1 MERRLDCR
9 EGKLFLDGNPIAEFM
24 EDPFMVKFGE
34 DDFETIFTRMLDIG
48 YHPLT
53 DYLNGVAIEVYYGK
67 PEAQAKNL
75 WKWLDLYNRTSN
87 RQLIEI
93 KKVRRLGNLPSA
105 KDCAL
110 QWYRFF
116 CVEEGDKADMFEVIR
131 DIIDTSCS
139 RFVPQEHFV
148 DFTIN
153 DYIDCDEDD
162 PKLAFAENVFKADI
176 ENGFVY
182 LQYYKDAPV
191 LKVLDDDACRIVFE
205 ERIEPPAFGI
215 TDIRYTSLWMRLL
228 SKVSYANKMK
238 NDYCYKMAKREEEE

>member
-24 EDPFMVKFGE
+24 KDPSMVTFGV
-34 DDFETIFTRMLDIG
+34 DDFETVFTRLLDIG

-53 DYLNGVAIEVYYGK
+53 DYLDGVAIEVYYGK

-75 WKWLDLYNRTSN
+75 CKWLDLYNRTSN

-93 KKVRRLGNLPSA
+93 RKVRRLGNLPSA

-139 RFVPQEHFV
+139 RFVPQGHSF
-148 DFTIN
+148 DFTIE
-153 DYIDCDEDD
+153 DYVDDEDD
-162 PKLAFAENVFKADI
+162 PMLAFAETVFDADI
-176 ENGFVY
+176 KNGFVY
-182 LQYYKDAPV
+182 LHYYKDAPV
-191 LKVLDDDACRIVFE
+191 LKVLDDNACRIVFE
-205 ERIEPPAFGI
+205 ERSEPPAFGQ
-215 TDIRYTSLWMRLL
+215 TDVRYYSLWLRLL

>member
-24 EDPFMVKFGE
+24 EDPSMVTFGV
-34 DDFETIFTRMLDIG
+34 DDFETVFTRLLDIG

-53 DYLNGVAIEVYYGK
+53 DYLDGVAIEVYYGK

-75 WKWLDLYNRTSN
+75 WKWLDLYNRISN

-93 KKVRRLGNLPSA
+93 RKVRRLGNLPSA

-139 RFVPQEHFV
+139 RFVPQEHSF
-148 DFTIN
+148 DFTIE
-153 DYIDCDEDD
+153 DYVDDEDD
-162 PKLAFAENVFKADI
+162 PMLAFAETVFDADI
-176 ENGFVY
+176 KNGFVY
-182 LQYYKDAPV
+182 LHYYKDVPV
-191 LKVLDDDACRIVFE
+191 LKVLDDNACRIVFE
-205 ERIEPPAFGI
+205 ERSEPPAFGQI
-215 TDIRYTSLWMRLL
+215 DVRYYSLWLRLL
-228 SKVSYANKMK
+228 SKVSYANKIK
-238 NDYCYKMAKREEEE
+238 NDYCYKMAKREKEE

>member
-24 EDPFMVKFGE
+24 EDPSMVTFGV
-34 DDFETIFTRMLDIG
+34 DDFETVFTRLLDIG

-53 DYLNGVAIEVYYGK
+53 DYLDGVAIEVYYGK

-75 WKWLDLYNRTSN
+75 WKWLDLYNRTSK

-139 RFVPQEHFV
+139 RFVPQEHSV
-148 DFTIN
+148 DFTIE
-153 DYIDCDEDD
+153 DYVDDEDD
-162 PKLAFAENVFKADI
+162 PMLAFAETVFDADVK
-176 ENGFVY
+176 NGFVY
-182 LQYYKDAPV
+182 LHYYKDAPV
-191 LKVLDDDACRIVFE
+191 LKVLDDNACRIVFE
-205 ERIEPPAFGI
+205 ERSEPPAFGQ
-215 TDIRYTSLWMRLL
+215 TDVRYYSLWLRLL

>member
-24 EDPFMVKFGE
+24 EDPSMVTFGV
-34 DDFETIFTRMLDIG
+34 DDFETVFTRLLDIG

-53 DYLNGVAIEVYYGK
+53 DYLDGVAIEVYYGK
-67 PEAQAKNL
+67 PDAQAKNL

-93 KKVRRLGNLPSA
+93 RKVRRLGNLPSA

-131 DIIDTSCS
+131 DIIGTSCS
-139 RFVPQEHFV
+139 RFVPQEHSF
-148 DFTIN
+148 DFTIE
-153 DYIDCDEDD
+153 DYVDDEDD
-162 PKLAFAENVFKADI
+162 PMLAFAETVFNADI

-182 LQYYKDAPV
+182 LHYYKDAPV
-191 LKVLDDDACRIVFE
+191 LKVLNEEDCRIVFE
-205 ERIEPPAFGI
+205 ERSEPPAFGQ
-215 TDIRYTSLWMRLL
+215 TDTRYSSLWLRLL
-228 SKVSYANKMK
+228 SKVSNANKIK

>member
-24 EDPFMVKFGE
+24 EDPSMVTFGV
-34 DDFETIFTRMLDIG
+34 DDFETVFTRLLDIG

-53 DYLNGVAIEVYYGK
+53 DYLDGVAIEVYYGK

-93 KKVRRLGNLPSA
+93 RKVRRLGNLPSA

-139 RFVPQEHFV
+139 RFVPQGHSF
-148 DFTIN
+148 DFTIE
-153 DYIDCDEDD
+153 DYVDDEDD
-162 PKLAFAENVFKADI
+162 PMLAFAETVFDADI
-176 ENGFVY
+176 KNGFVY
-182 LQYYKDAPV
+182 LHYYKDAPV
-191 LKVLDDDACRIVFE
+191 LKVLDDNACRIVFE
-205 ERIEPPAFGI
+205 ERSEPPAFGQ
-215 TDIRYTSLWMRLL
+215 TDVRYSSLWLRLL

>member
-24 EDPFMVKFGE
+24 EDPSMVTFGV
-34 DDFETIFTRMLDIG
+34 DDFETVFTRLLDIG

-53 DYLNGVAIEVYYGK
+53 DYLDGVAIEVYYGK
-67 PEAQAKNL
+67 PDAQAKNL

-93 KKVRRLGNLPSA
+93 RKVRRLGNLPSA

-131 DIIDTSCS
+131 DIIGTSCS
-139 RFVPQEHFV
+139 RFVPQEHSF
-148 DFTIN
+148 DFTIE
-153 DYIDCDEDD
+153 DYVDDEDD
-162 PKLAFAENVFKADI
+162 PMLAFAETVFDADI
-176 ENGFVY
+176 KNGFVY
-182 LQYYKDAPV
+182 LHYYKDAPV
-191 LKVLDDDACRIVFE
+191 LKVLDDNACRIVFE
-205 ERIEPPAFGI
+205 ERSEPPAFGQ
-215 TDIRYTSLWMRLL
+215 TDVRYSSLWLRLL

>member
-24 EDPFMVKFGE
+24 EDPSMVTFGV
-34 DDFETIFTRMLDIG
+34 DDFETVFTRLLDIG

-53 DYLNGVAIEVYYGK
+53 DYLDGVAIEVYYGK
-67 PEAQAKNL
+67 PDAQAKNL

-93 KKVRRLGNLPSA
+93 RKVRRLGNLPSA

-131 DIIDTSCS
+131 DIIGTSCS
-139 RFVPQEHFV
+139 RFVPQGHSF
-148 DFTIN
+148 DFTIE
-153 DYIDCDEDD
+153 DYVDDEDD
-162 PKLAFAENVFKADI
+162 PMLAFAETVFDADI
-176 ENGFVY
+176 KNGFVY
-182 LQYYKDAPV
+182 LHYYKDAPV
-191 LKVLDDDACRIVFE
+191 LKVLDDNACRIVFE
-205 ERIEPPAFGI
+205 ERSEPPAFGQ
-215 TDIRYTSLWMRLL
+215 TDVRYSSLWLRLL

-238 NDYCYKMAKREEEE
+238 NDYCYKMAKREKEE

>member
-24 EDPFMVKFGE
+24 EEPSMVTFGV
-34 DDFETIFTRMLDIG
+34 DDFETVFTWLLDIG

-53 DYLNGVAIEVYYGK
+53 DYLDGVAIEVYYGK

-93 KKVRRLGNLPSA
+93 RKVRRLGNLPSA

-139 RFVPQEHFV
+139 RFVPQEHSF
-148 DFTIN
+148 DFTIE
-153 DYIDCDEDD
+153 DYVDDEDD
-162 PKLAFAENVFKADI
+162 PMLAFAETVFDADI
-176 ENGFVY
+176 KNGFVY
-182 LQYYKDAPV
+182 LHYYKDAPV
-191 LKVLDDDACRIVFE
+191 LKVLDDNACRIVFE
-205 ERIEPPAFGI
+205 ERSEPPAFGQ
-215 TDIRYTSLWMRLL
+215 TDVRYSSLWLRLL

>member
-24 EDPFMVKFGE
+24 EDPSMVTFGV
-34 DDFETIFTRMLDIG
+34 DDFETVFTRLLDIG

-53 DYLNGVAIEVYYGK
+53 DYLDGVAIEVYYGK

-75 WKWLDLYNRTSN
+75 WKWLDLYNRTSK

-116 CVEEGDKADMFEVIR
+116 CVDEGDKADMFEVIR

-139 RFVPQEHFV
+139 RFVPQEHSF
-148 DFTIN
+148 DFTIE
-153 DYIDCDEDD
+153 DYVDDEDD
-162 PKLAFAENVFKADI
+162 PMLAFAETVFDADI
-176 ENGFVY
+176 KNGFVY
-182 LQYYKDAPV
+182 LHYYKDAPV
-191 LKVLDDDACRIVFE
+191 LKVLDDNACRIVFE
-205 ERIEPPAFGI
+205 ERSEPPAFGQI
-215 TDIRYTSLWMRLL
+215 DVRYYSLWLRLL
-228 SKVSYANKMK
+228 SKVSYANKIK

>member
-24 EDPFMVKFGE
+24 EEPSMVTFGV
-34 DDFETIFTRMLDIG
+34 DDFETVFTRLLDIG

-53 DYLNGVAIEVYYGK
+53 DYLDGVAIEVYYGK
-67 PEAQAKNL
+67 PEVQAKNL

-93 KKVRRLGNLPSA
+93 RKVRRLGNLPSA

-139 RFVPQEHFV
+139 RFVPQEHSF
-148 DFTIN
+148 DFTIE
-153 DYIDCDEDD
+153 DYVDDEDD
-162 PKLAFAENVFKADI
+162 PKVAFAETVFDADI
-176 ENGFVY
+176 KNGFVY
-182 LQYYKDAPV
+182 LHYYKDAPV
-191 LKVLDDDACRIVFE
+191 LKVLDDNACRIVFE
-205 ERIEPPAFGI
+205 ERSEPPAFGQ
-215 TDIRYTSLWMRLL
+215 TDVRYSSLWLRLL
-228 SKVSYANKMK
+228 SKVSYANMMK
-238 NDYCYKMAKREEEE
+238 NTYCYKMAKREEEE

>member
-24 EDPFMVKFGE
+24 EDPSMVTFGV
-34 DDFETIFTRMLDIG
+34 DDFETVFTRLLDIG

-53 DYLNGVAIEVYYGK
+53 DYLDGVAIEVYYGK

-93 KKVRRLGNLPSA
+93 RKVRRLGNLPSA

-139 RFVPQEHFV
+139 RFVPQGHSF
-148 DFTIN
+148 DFTIE
-153 DYIDCDEDD
+153 DYVDDEDD
-162 PKLAFAENVFKADI
+162 PMIAFAETVFDADI
-176 ENGFVY
+176 KNGFVY
-182 LQYYKDAPV
+182 LHYYKDAPV
-191 LKVLDDDACRIVFE
+191 LKVLDDNACRIVFE
-205 ERIEPPAFGI
+205 ERSEPPAFGQ
-215 TDIRYTSLWMRLL
+215 TDVRYSSLWLRLL
-228 SKVSYANKMK
+228 SKVSNANKIK

>member
-24 EDPFMVKFGE
+24 EDPSMVTFGV
-34 DDFETIFTRMLDIG
+34 DDFETVFTRLLDIG

-53 DYLNGVAIEVYYGK
+53 DYLDGVAIEAYYGK
-67 PEAQAKNL
+67 PETQAKNL
-75 WKWLDLYNRTSN
+75 WKWLDLYNRTSK

-139 RFVPQEHFV
+139 RFVPQEHSF
-148 DFTIN
+148 DFTIE
-153 DYIDCDEDD
+153 DYVDDEDD
-162 PKLAFAENVFKADI
+162 PMLAFAETVFDADI
-176 ENGFVY
+176 KNGFVY
-182 LQYYKDAPV
+182 LHYYKDAPV
-191 LKVLDDDACRIVFE
+191 LKVLDDNACRIVFE
-205 ERIEPPAFGI
+205 ERSEPPAFGQI
-215 TDIRYTSLWMRLL
+215 DVRYYSLWLRLL

>member
-24 EDPFMVKFGE
+24 EDPSMVTFGV
-34 DDFETIFTRMLDIG
+34 DDFETVFTRLLDIG

-53 DYLNGVAIEVYYGK
+53 DYLDGVAIEVYYGK

-93 KKVRRLGNLPSA
+93 RKVRRLGNLPSA

-139 RFVPQEHFV
+139 RFVPQEHSF
-148 DFTIN
+148 DFTIE
-153 DYIDCDEDD
+153 DYVDDEDD
-162 PKLAFAENVFKADI
+162 PMLAFAETVFDADI
-176 ENGFVY
+176 KNGFVY
-182 LQYYKDAPV
+182 LHYYKDAPV
-191 LKVLDDDACRIVFE
+191 LKVLDDNACRIVFE
-205 ERIEPPAFGI
+205 ERSEPPAFGQI
-215 TDIRYTSLWMRLL
+215 DVRYYSLWLRLL

>member
-24 EDPFMVKFGE
+24 EDPSMVTFGV
-34 DDFETIFTRMLDIG
+34 DDFETVFTRLLDIG

-53 DYLNGVAIEVYYGK
+53 DYLDGVAIEVYYGK

-75 WKWLDLYNRTSN
+75 WKWLDLYNRTSK

-139 RFVPQEHFV
+139 RFVPQEHSF
-148 DFTIN
+148 DFTIE
-153 DYIDCDEDD
+153 DYVDDEDD
-162 PKLAFAENVFKADI
+162 PMLAFAETVFDADI
-176 ENGFVY
+176 KNGFVY
-182 LQYYKDAPV
+182 LHYYKDAPV
-191 LKVLDDDACRIVFE
+191 LKVLDDNACRIVFE
-205 ERIEPPAFGI
+205 ERSEPPAFGQI
-215 TDIRYTSLWMRLL
+215 DVRYYSLWLRLL
-228 SKVSYANKMK
+228 SKVSNANKIK

>member
-1 MERRLDCR
+1 MERRLECL

-24 EDPFMVKFGE
+24 EDPSMVTFGV
-34 DDFETIFTRMLDIG
+34 DDFETVFTRLLDIG

-53 DYLNGVAIEVYYGK
+53 DYLDGVAIEVYYGK

-93 KKVRRLGNLPSA
+93 RKVRRLGNLPSA

-139 RFVPQEHFV
+139 RFVPQGHSF
-148 DFTIN
+148 DFTIE
-153 DYIDCDEDD
+153 DYVDDEDD
-162 PKLAFAENVFKADI
+162 PMLAFAETVFDADI
-176 ENGFVY
+176 KNGFVY
-182 LQYYKDAPV
+182 LHYYKDAPV
-191 LKVLDDDACRIVFE
+191 LKVLDDNACRIVFE
-205 ERIEPPAFGI
+205 ERSEPPAFGQ
-215 TDIRYTSLWMRLL
+215 TDVRYSSLWLRLL
-228 SKVSYANKMK
+228 SKVSNANKIK

>member
-24 EDPFMVKFGE
+24 KDPSMVTFGV
-34 DDFETIFTRMLDIG
+34 DDFETVFTRLLDIG

-53 DYLNGVAIEVYYGK
+53 DYLDGVAIEVYYGK

-93 KKVRRLGNLPSA
+93 RKVRRLGNLPSA

-139 RFVPQEHFV
+139 RFVPQGHSF
-148 DFTIN
+148 DFTIE
-153 DYIDCDEDD
+153 DYVDDEDD
-162 PKLAFAENVFKADI
+162 PMLAFAETVFDADI
-176 ENGFVY
+176 KNGFVY
-182 LQYYKDAPV
+182 LHYYKDAPV
-191 LKVLDDDACRIVFE
+191 LKVLDDNACRIVFE
-205 ERIEPPAFGI
+205 ERSEPPAFGQ
-215 TDIRYTSLWMRLL
+215 TDVRYSSLWLRLL

>member
-24 EDPFMVKFGE
+24 EDPSMVTFGV
-34 DDFETIFTRMLDIG
+34 DDFETVFTRLLDIG

-53 DYLNGVAIEVYYGK
+53 DYLDGVAIEGYYGK

-75 WKWLDLYNRTSN
+75 WKWLDLYNRTSK

-93 KKVRRLGNLPSA
+93 KKVRRLGNFPSA

-116 CVEEGDKADMFEVIR
+116 CVDEGDKADMFEVIM
-131 DIIDTSCS
+131 DIVDTSCS
-139 RFVPQEHFV
+139 RFVSQEHSF
-148 DFTIN
+148 DFTIE
-153 DYIDCDEDD
+153 DYVDDEDD
-162 PKLAFAENVFKADI
+162 PMLAFAETVFDADI
-176 ENGFVY
+176 KNGFVY
-182 LQYYKDAPV
+182 LHYYKDAPV
-191 LKVLDDDACRIVFE
+191 LKVLDDNACRIVFE
-205 ERIEPPAFGI
+205 ERSEPPAFGQI
-215 TDIRYTSLWMRLL
+215 DVRYSSLWLRLL

>member
-1 MERRLDCR
+1 MGHRLDCR

-24 EDPFMVKFGE
+24 ENPSMVTFGV
-34 DDFETIFTRMLDIG
+34 DDFETVFTRLLDIG

-53 DYLNGVAIEVYYGK
+53 DYLNGVAVEVYRGK

-75 WKWLDLYNRTSN
+75 WKWLDLYNRTSK

-93 KKVRRLGNLPSA
+93 KKVRRLGNLPSV

-116 CVEEGDKADMFEVIR
+116 CADEGDEADIFEVIR
-131 DIIDTSCS
+131 DIIGTRRS
-139 RFVPQEHFV
+139 RFVPQAHSV
-148 DFTIN
+148 DFTIE
-153 DYIDCDEDD
+153 DYVDDEDD
-162 PKLAFAENVFKADI
+162 PMLAFTETVFDADI

-182 LQYYKDAPV
+182 LHYYKDAPV
-191 LKVLDDDACRIVFE
+191 LKVLDDNACRVVFE
-205 ERIEPPAFGI
+205 ERSERPAFGE
-215 TDIRYTSLWMRLL
+215 TDVRYSSLWLRLL

-238 NDYCYKMAKREEEE
+238 NTYCYKMAKREKEE

>member
-24 EDPFMVKFGE
+24 EDPSMVTFGV
-34 DDFETIFTRMLDIG
+34 DDFETVFTRLLDIG

-53 DYLNGVAIEVYYGK
+53 DYLDGVAIEVYYGK

-75 WKWLDLYNRTSN
+75 WKWLDLYNRTSK

-139 RFVPQEHFV
+139 RFVPQEHSF
-148 DFTIN
+148 DFTIE
-153 DYIDCDEDD
+153 DYVDDEDD
-162 PKLAFAENVFKADI
+162 PMLAFAETVFDADI
-176 ENGFVY
+176 KNGFVY
-182 LQYYKDAPV
+182 LHYYKDAPV
-191 LKVLDDDACRIVFE
+191 LKVLDDNACRIVFE
-205 ERIEPPAFGI
+205 ERSEPPAFGQI
-215 TDIRYTSLWMRLL
+215 DVRYYSLWLRLL

>member
-24 EDPFMVKFGE
+24 EEPSMVTFGV
-34 DDFETIFTRMLDIG
+34 DDFETVFTRLLDIG

-53 DYLNGVAIEVYYGK
+53 DYLDGVAIEVYYGK

-93 KKVRRLGNLPSA
+93 RKVRRLGNLPSA

-139 RFVPQEHFV
+139 RFVPQEHSF
-148 DFTIN
+148 DFTIE
-153 DYIDCDEDD
+153 DYVDDEDD
-162 PKLAFAENVFKADI
+162 PMLAFAETVFDADI
-176 ENGFVY
+176 KNGFVY
-182 LQYYKDAPV
+182 LHYYKDAPV
-191 LKVLDDDACRIVFE
+191 LKVLDDNACRIVFE
-205 ERIEPPAFGI
+205 ERSEPPAFGQI
-215 TDIRYTSLWMRLL
+215 DVRYYSLWLRLL

>member
-53 DYLNGVAIEVYYGK
+53 DYLNGIAIEVYYGK

-87 RQLIEI
+87 HQLIEI

-191 LKVLDDDACRIVFE
+191 LKVLDDDACRIVFV
-205 ERIEPPAFGI
+205 ERSDPPAFGI

>member
-9 EGKLFLDGNPIAEFM
+9 EGKLFLDGNPIAQFM
-24 EDPFMVKFGE
+24 KNPNTVSLGE
-34 DDFETIFTRMLDIG
+34 DDFETVFTRMLNIG

-53 DYLNGVAIEVYYGK
+53 DYLDGVAVEISRGK
-67 PEAQAKNL
+67 PETQAHNL
-75 WKWLDLYNRTSN
+75 WKWLDLYNHTSN

-93 KKVRRLGNLPSA
+93 KKVRGLGNLPSA

-139 RFVPQEHFV
+139 RFVPQEHSF
-148 DFTIN
+148 DFTIE
-153 DYIDCDEDD
+153 DCVDDEDD
-162 PKLAFAENVFKADI
+162 PMLAFAETVFDADI
-176 ENGFVY
+176 KNGFVY
-182 LQYYKDAPV
+182 LHYYKDAPV
-191 LKVLDDDACRIVFE
+191 LKVLDDNACRIVFE
-205 ERIEPPAFGI
+205 ERSEPPAFGQI
-215 TDIRYTSLWMRLL
+215 DVRYYSLWLRLL

>member
-24 EDPFMVKFGE
+24 EDPSMVTFGV
-34 DDFETIFTRMLDIG
+34 DDFETVFTRLLDIG

-53 DYLNGVAIEVYYGK
+53 DYLDGVAIEVYYGK

-75 WKWLDLYNRTSN
+75 WKWLDLYNRTSK

-139 RFVPQEHFV
+139 RFVPQEHSF
-148 DFTIN
+148 DFTIE
-153 DYIDCDEDD
+153 DYVDDEDD
-162 PKLAFAENVFKADI
+162 PMLAFAETVFDADI
-176 ENGFVY
+176 KNGFVY
-182 LQYYKDAPV
+182 LHYYKDAPV
-191 LKVLDDDACRIVFE
+191 LKVLDDNACRIVFE
-205 ERIEPPAFGI
+205 ERSEPPAFGQI
-215 TDIRYTSLWMRLL
+215 DVRYYSLWLRLL
-228 SKVSYANKMK
+228 SKVSYANKIK

>member
-24 EDPFMVKFGE
+24 EDPSMVTFGV
-34 DDFETIFTRMLDIG
+34 DDFETVFTRLLDIG

-53 DYLNGVAIEVYYGK
+53 DYLDGVANEVYYGK

-75 WKWLDLYNRTSN
+75 WKWLDLYNRTSK

-116 CVEEGDKADMFEVIR
+116 CVDEGDKADMFEVIR

-139 RFVPQEHFV
+139 RFVPQEHSF
-148 DFTIN
+148 DFTIE
-153 DYIDCDEDD
+153 DYADDEDD
-162 PKLAFAENVFKADI
+162 PMLAFAETVFDADI
-176 ENGFVY
+176 KNGFVY
-182 LQYYKDAPV
+182 LHYYKDAPV
-191 LKVLDDDACRIVFE
+191 LKVLDDNACRIVFE
-205 ERIEPPAFGI
+205 ERSEPPAFGQ
-215 TDIRYTSLWMRLL
+215 TDVRYYSLWLRLL
-228 SKVSYANKMK
+228 SKVSNANKIK

>member
-24 EDPFMVKFGE
+24 EDPSMVTFGV
-34 DDFETIFTRMLDIG
+34 DDFETVFTRMLDIG

-53 DYLNGVAIEVYYGK
+53 DYLDGVAVEVYYGK

-93 KKVRRLGNLPSA
+93 RKVRRLGNLPSA

-139 RFVPQEHFV
+139 RFVPQEHSF
-148 DFTIN
+148 DFTIE
-153 DYIDCDEDD
+153 DYVDDEDD
-162 PKLAFAENVFKADI
+162 PMLAFAETVFDADI
-176 ENGFVY
+176 KNGFVY
-182 LQYYKDAPV
+182 LHYYKDTPV
-191 LKVLDDDACRIVFE
+191 LKVLDDNACRIVFE
-205 ERIEPPAFGI
+205 ERSEPPAFGQ
-215 TDIRYTSLWMRLL
+215 TDVRYYSLWLRLL
-228 SKVSYANKMK
+228 SKVSNANKIK
-238 NDYCYKMAKREEEE
+238 NDCCYKMAKREEEE

>member
-24 EDPFMVKFGE
+24 EDPSMVTFGV
-34 DDFETIFTRMLDIG
+34 DDFETVFTRLLDIG

-53 DYLNGVAIEVYYGK
+53 DYLDGVAIEVYYGK

-93 KKVRRLGNLPSA
+93 RKVRRLGNLPSA

-139 RFVPQEHFV
+139 RFVPQGHSF
-148 DFTIN
+148 DFTIE
-153 DYIDCDEDD
+153 DYVDDEDD
-162 PKLAFAENVFKADI
+162 PMLAFAETVFDADI
-176 ENGFVY
+176 KNGFVY
-182 LQYYKDAPV
+182 LHYYKDAPV
-191 LKVLDDDACRIVFE
+191 LKVLDDNACRIVFE
-205 ERIEPPAFGI
+205 ERSEPPAFGQ
-215 TDIRYTSLWMRLL
+215 TDVRYYSLWLRLL

>member
-24 EDPFMVKFGE
+24 EDPSMVTFGV
-34 DDFETIFTRMLDIG
+34 DDFETVFTRLLDIG

-53 DYLNGVAIEVYYGK
+53 DYLDGVAIEVYYGK

-75 WKWLDLYNRTSN
+75 WKWLDLYNRTSK

-116 CVEEGDKADMFEVIR
+116 CVDEGDKADMFEVIM
-131 DIIDTSCS
+131 DIVDTSCS
-139 RFVPQEHFV
+139 RFVPQEHSF
-148 DFTIN
+148 DFTIE
-153 DYIDCDEDD
+153 DYVDDEDD
-162 PKLAFAENVFKADI
+162 PMLAFAETVFDADI
-176 ENGFVY
+176 KNGFVY
-182 LQYYKDAPV
+182 LHYYKDAPV
-191 LKVLDDDACRIVFE
+191 LKVLDDNACRIVFE
-205 ERIEPPAFGI
+205 ERSEPPAFGQI
-215 TDIRYTSLWMRLL
+215 DVRYYSLWLRLL

>member
-24 EDPFMVKFGE
+24 EEPSMVTFGV
-34 DDFETIFTRMLDIG
+34 DDFETVFTRLLDIG

-53 DYLNGVAIEVYYGK
+53 DYLDGVAIEVYYGK

-87 RQLIEI
+87 RQLVEI
-93 KKVRRLGNLPSA
+93 RKVRRLGNLPSA

-139 RFVPQEHFV
+139 RFVPQEHSF
-148 DFTIN
+148 DFTIE
-153 DYIDCDEDD
+153 DYVDDEDD
-162 PKLAFAENVFKADI
+162 PMLAFAETVFDADI
-176 ENGFVY
+176 KNGFVY
-182 LQYYKDAPV
+182 LHYYKDAPV
-191 LKVLDDDACRIVFE
+191 LKVLDDNACRIVFE
-205 ERIEPPAFGI
+205 ERSEPPAFGQI
-215 TDIRYTSLWMRLL
+215 DVRYYSLWLRLL

>member
-24 EDPFMVKFGE
+24 EDPSMVTFGV
-34 DDFETIFTRMLDIG
+34 DDFETVFTRLLDIG

-53 DYLNGVAIEVYYGK
+53 DYLDGVAIEVYYGK
-67 PEAQAKNL
+67 PDAQAKNL
-75 WKWLDLYNRTSN
+75 WKWLDLYNHTSN

-116 CVEEGDKADMFEVIR
+116 CAEEGDKADMFEVIR

-139 RFVPQEHFV
+139 RFVPQEHSF
-148 DFTIN
+148 DFTIE
-153 DYIDCDEDD
+153 DYVDDEDD
-162 PKLAFAENVFKADI
+162 PMLAFAETVFDADI
-176 ENGFVY
+176 KNGFVY
-182 LQYYKDAPV
+182 LHYYKDVPV
-191 LKVLDDDACRIVFE
+191 LKVLDDNACRIVFE
-205 ERIEPPAFGI
+205 ERSERPAFGQ
-215 TDIRYTSLWMRLL
+215 TDTRYSSLWLRLL
-228 SKVSYANKMK
+228 SKVSNANKIK

>member
-24 EDPFMVKFGE
+24 EEPSMVTFGV
-34 DDFETIFTRMLDIG
+34 DDFETVFTRLLDIG

-53 DYLNGVAIEVYYGK
+53 DYLDGVAIEVYYGK

-93 KKVRRLGNLPSA
+93 RKVRRLGNLPSA

-131 DIIDTSCS
+131 DIIDTKCS
-139 RFVPQEHFV
+139 RFVAQEHSV
-148 DFTIN
+148 DFTIE
-153 DYIDCDEDD
+153 DYVDDEDD
-162 PKLAFAENVFKADI
+162 PMLAFAETVFDADI
-176 ENGFVY
+176 KNGFVY
-182 LQYYKDAPV
+182 LHYYKDAPV
-191 LKVLDDDACRIVFE
+191 LKVLDDNACRIVFE
-205 ERIEPPAFGI
+205 ERSEPPAFGQI
-215 TDIRYTSLWMRLL
+215 DVRYYSLWLRLL

>member
-24 EDPFMVKFGE
+24 EDPSMVTFGV
-34 DDFETIFTRMLDIG
+34 DDFETVFTRLLDIG

-53 DYLNGVAIEVYYGK
+53 DYLDGVAIEVYYGK

-93 KKVRRLGNLPSA
+93 RKVRRLGNLPSA

-131 DIIDTSCS
+131 DIIGTSCS
-139 RFVPQEHFV
+139 RFVPQEHSF
-148 DFTIN
+148 DFTIE
-153 DYIDCDEDD
+153 DYVDDEDD
-162 PKLAFAENVFKADI
+162 PMLAFAETVFDADI
-176 ENGFVY
+176 KNGFVY
-182 LQYYKDAPV
+182 LHYYKDAPV
-191 LKVLDDDACRIVFE
+191 LKVLDDNACRIVFE
-205 ERIEPPAFGI
+205 ERSEPPAFGQ
-215 TDIRYTSLWMRLL
+215 TDVRYSSLWLRLL

>member
-24 EDPFMVKFGE
+24 KNPNTVSFGE
-34 DDFETIFTRMLDIG
+34 DDFETLFTRMLDIG

-53 DYLNGVAIEVYYGK
+53 DYLDGVAVEIYRGK
-67 PEAQAKNL
+67 PETQAKNL
-75 WKWLDLYNRTSN
+75 WKWVDLYNHTSN

-139 RFVPQEHFV
+139 RFVPQESSV

-153 DYIDCDEDD
+153 DFLYCDEDD
-162 PKLAFAENVFKADI
+162 PKLAFAETVFNADI
-176 ENGFVY
+176 KNGFVY
-182 LQYYKDAPV
+182 LHYYKDAPV
-191 LKVLDDDACRIVFE
+191 LKVLDDNACRIVFE
-205 ERIEPPAFGI
+205 ERSEPPAFGQI
-215 TDIRYTSLWMRLL
+215 DVRYYSLWLRLL
-228 SKVSYANKMK
+228 SKVSYANKIK

>member
-24 EDPFMVKFGE
+24 EEPSMVTFGV
-34 DDFETIFTRMLDIG
+34 DDFETVFTRLLDIG

-53 DYLNGVAIEVYYGK
+53 DYLDGVAIEVYYGK

-93 KKVRRLGNLPSA
+93 RKVRRLGNLPSA

-139 RFVPQEHFV
+139 RFVPQEQSF
-148 DFTIN
+148 DFTIE
-153 DYIDCDEDD
+153 DYVDDEDD
-162 PKLAFAENVFKADI
+162 PMLAFAETVFDADI
-176 ENGFVY
+176 KNGFVY
-182 LQYYKDAPV
+182 LHYYKDAPV
-191 LKVLDDDACRIVFE
+191 LKVLDDNACRIVFE
-205 ERIEPPAFGI
+205 ERSEPPAFGQI
-215 TDIRYTSLWMRLL
+215 DVRYYSLWLRLL

>member
-24 EDPFMVKFGE
+24 EEPSMVTFGV
-34 DDFETIFTRMLDIG
+34 DDFETVFTRLLDIG

-53 DYLNGVAIEVYYGK
+53 DYLDGVAIEVYYGK

-93 KKVRRLGNLPSA
+93 RKVRRLGNLPSA

-131 DIIDTSCS
+131 DIIEVTLKGLLC
-139 RFVPQEHFV
+139 QQ
-148 DFTIN
+148 
-153 DYIDCDEDD
+153 DE
-162 PKLAFAENVFKADI
+162 K
-176 ENGFVY
+176 
-182 LQYYKDAPV
+182 
-191 LKVLDDDACRIVFE
+191 
-205 ERIEPPAFGI
+205 
-215 TDIRYTSLWMRLL
+215 
-228 SKVSYANKMK
+228 
-238 NDYCYKMAKREEEE
+238 

>member
-24 EDPFMVKFGE
+24 EDPSMVTFGV
-34 DDFETIFTRMLDIG
+34 DDFETVFTRLLDIG

-53 DYLNGVAIEVYYGK
+53 DYLDGVAIEVYYGK

-75 WKWLDLYNRTSN
+75 WKWLDLYNRTSK

-139 RFVPQEHFV
+139 RFVPQEHSF
-148 DFTIN
+148 DFTIE
-153 DYIDCDEDD
+153 DYVDDEDD
-162 PKLAFAENVFKADI
+162 PMLAFAETVFDADI
-176 ENGFVY
+176 KNGFVY
-182 LQYYKDAPV
+182 LHYYKDAPV
-191 LKVLDDDACRIVFE
+191 LKVLDDNACRIVFE
-205 ERIEPPAFGI
+205 ERSEPPAFGQ
-215 TDIRYTSLWMRLL
+215 TDTRYSSLWLRLL
-228 SKVSYANKMK
+228 SKVSYANKIK